1 MAANAVIKERA
12 TAPFAGGQGAFLT
25 AVVENRTVFLFLRV
39 LPGGSYLQLLAVGET
54 VAMAD
59 VREAVKEL
67 AASVDLR

>member
-1 MAANAVIKERA
+1 M
-12 TAPFAGGQGAFLT
+12 PFAGGQGAYVS

-54 VAMAD
+54 MAMAD
-59 VREAVKEL
+59 VRDAVKEL